1 MKKYAIIVAGGTG
14 TRMGAHLPK
23 QFMLLKGKPVL
34 FYSID
39 AFLKAYE
46 DMQVIL
52 VLPEGY
58 LAIGQEIVN
67 GYFDKT
73 KVQITT
79 GGFTRFQSVQHGL
92 ALVDEE
98 SIIFV
103 HDAVRCLVSIELIRR
118 CYTKAL
124 FAGSAIPVIVSK
136 DSVRLMTDKGSEI
149 FDRSKVLLVQTP
161 QTFLS
166 KVILPGFKAPFQV
179 EFTDEASVVEA
190 NGTKVSLV
198 EGEENNIKITRPVDL
213 VIAEKILENRGS

>member
-1 MKKYAIIVAGGTG
+1 
-14 TRMGAHLPK
+14 MGAHLPK

-39 AFLKAYE
+39 AFLKTYD

-58 LAIGQEIVN
+58 LGIGQEIVN

-79 GGFTRFQSVQHGL
+79 GGLTRFQSVQHGL

-98 SIIFV
+98 SIVFV
-103 HDAVRCLVSIELIRR
+103 HDAVRCLVSTELIRR
-118 CYTKAL
+118 CYSKAL

-136 DSVRLMTDKGSEI
+136 DSVRLMTDNGTVI
-149 FDRSKVLLVQTP
+149 FDRGKVLLVQTP
-161 QTFLS
+161 QVFLS
-166 KVILPGFKAPFQV
+166 KVILPAFKAPFQV

-190 NGTKVSLV
+190 NGIKVSLV

-213 VIAEKILENRGS
+213 LIAESIIGGHESIK